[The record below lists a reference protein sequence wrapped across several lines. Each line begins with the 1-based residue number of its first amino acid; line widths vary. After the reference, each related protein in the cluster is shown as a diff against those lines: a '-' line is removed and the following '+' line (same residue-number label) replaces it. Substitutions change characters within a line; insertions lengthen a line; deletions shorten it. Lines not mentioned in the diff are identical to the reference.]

1 MRLRRGRTR
10 RRPAARVFVRRDPQ
24 ARRRR
29 RRADPGVLPHRQVAP
44 RVSRGGRQV
53 IGQLRGTVICRTST
67 GDVLID
73 VGGVGYRVLVP
84 LSAIP
89 ALEVGANTFLFTHTY
104 VRDDAIVLY
113 GFPTRDER
121 ETFDALIGANGVGP
135 KLALAIL
142 SVHSPGSLRRCL
154 TEDDLDGLVLV

>member
-1 MRLRRGRTR
+1 HAAARVAGSAEAGRRGR
-10 RRPAARVFVRRDPQ
+10 RPCAR
-24 ARRRR
+24 
-29 RRADPGVLPHRQVAP
+29 VLPHRAHAAH
-44 RVSRGGRQV
+44 RAGRGREV
-53 IGQLRGTVICRTST
+53 IGSLRGTVIERTTT
-67 GDVLID
+67 GDVLVE

-84 LSAIP
+84 LSVIP

-113 GFPTRDER
+113 GFPSRDER
-121 ETFDALIGANGVGP
+121 DTFDALIGANGVGP

-154 TEDDLDGLVLV
+154 TEDD